1 MSPTQEATG
10 SAFLATSAEMTN
22 TLFASLPIW
31 RILLARLHMSFDKYF
46 FLNSFDIKIQ
56 SPCTHIITDLH
67 KQILQVPSRARSK
80 PRRRQRAVVGGK
92 SWHMQSEEHVVKDSD
107 RGLKFSRIILVQ
119 KNNLPEQD
127 WQCCSCGTS
136 AVILQSCG
144 SHIGPKTSLRLLQ
157 LCSPRHLP

>member
-1 MSPTQEATG
+1 MCCSHCLRQCLDMMCFASTWEVILYPKPYDFLLPFGGMLRLE
-10 SAFLATSAEMTN
+10 SALSLFWIQPDRCLPLKKLQAAEMTN

-67 KQILQVPSRARSK
+67 KQILQVPSRALSK

-92 SWHMQSEEHVVKDSD
+92 SWHMQSEEHVVKI
-107 RGLKFSRIILVQ
+107 RIV
-119 KNNLPEQD
+119 
-127 WQCCSCGTS
+127 G
-136 AVILQSCG
+136 
-144 SHIGPKTSLRLLQ
+144 
-157 LCSPRHLP
+157 